1 MTSKRVSPTRGGEST
16 ILPLQH
22 DYLGRRLTLA
32 ANGALDFGAF
42 FFESKALRDL
52 GLRYAEDYEI
62 FEAARKSDALILTK
76 DADFLHLLER
86 YGSPPKVL
94 WLTCGNTSEVA
105 LQQLLAK
112 HLLSALGILE
122 SGESLVEIGVP

>member
-1 MTSKRVSPTRGGEST
+1 
-16 ILPLQH
+16 
-22 DYLGRRLTLA
+22 
-32 ANGALDFGAF
+32 
-42 FFESKALRDL
+42 
-52 GLRYAEDYEI
+52 
-62 FEAARKSDALILTK
+62 
-76 DADFLHLLER
+76 LER

>member
-1 MTSKRVSPTRGGEST
+1 MTIWVDAQLSPRTARWISEQFS
-16 ILPLQH
+16 
-22 DYLGRRLTLA
+22 
-32 ANGALDFGAF
+32 
-42 FFESKALRDL
+42 FESKALRDF
-52 GLRYAEDYEI
+52 GLRDAEDYEI